1 MAEVYPIEELLPY
14 WVYRV
19 QTEGVAL
26 LARRFKG
33 AGIDVTPEQFGIL
46 ARLAVEQGMNQAQL
60 AERMLKDRPNMTRLL
75 NQLEKRGYIER
86 RRDSSD
92 KRIFRIFLT
101 GDGRGV
107 QEELMPVFERH
118 LDELLEGILGPD
130 RKAVC
135 GILKKIVSNIHGCG
149 PEI

>member
-26 LARRFKG
+26 LARRFRG
-33 AGIDVTPEQFGIL
+33 AGFDVTPEQFGVL

-60 AERMLKDRPNMTRLL
+60 AERMLKDRPNITRIL

-86 RRDSSD
+86 RRDSAD

-101 GDGRGV
+101 GDGRGI
-107 QEELMPVFERH
+107 QGQLMPIFERH
-118 LDELLEGILGPD
+118 LDELLGGIPD
-130 RKAVC
+130 PDHKAAC
-135 GILKKIVSNIHGCG
+135 GILKKIVSNIHNCG
-149 PEI
+149 PEL